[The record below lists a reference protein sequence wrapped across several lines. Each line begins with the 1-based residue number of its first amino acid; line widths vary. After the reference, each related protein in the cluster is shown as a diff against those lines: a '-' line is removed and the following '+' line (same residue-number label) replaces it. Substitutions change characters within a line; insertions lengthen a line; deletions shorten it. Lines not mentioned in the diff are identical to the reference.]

1 LKLPQRWWCLN
12 SKDHFYWT
20 VVKEAIVMH
29 EKRFEGD
36 IARLRAPERV
46 ERLEVGRVTDLC
58 LENGEYTSVLDIGT
72 GSGLF
77 AESFARRGLNVSGL
91 DANPEMLA
99 AARQFVPA
107 GDFRAGIAEA
117 LPYPDSSFDM
127 VFLGLVLHETDRTL
141 KALQE
146 AQRVAC
152 KRVCILEWAYRDEPF
167 GPPLTD
173 RLNPKHLEELFEQ
186 AGFSSRERFPLNWL
200 AFYRLT
206 V

>member
-1 LKLPQRWWCLN
+1 
-12 SKDHFYWT
+12 
-20 VVKEAIVMH
+20 MH

-77 AESFARRGLNVSGL
+77 AESFAQRGLYVSGV
-91 DANPEMLA
+91 DANPVMLA

-107 GDFRAGIAEA
+107 GDFRVGIAEA

-127 VFLGLVLHETDRTL
+127 VFMGLVLHETDRTL

-152 KRVCILEWAYRDEPF
+152 KRVCILEWAYLDEPF

-173 RLNPKHLEELFEQ
+173 RLNPNHLEELFEQ
-186 AGFSSRERFPLNWL
+186 AGFSNRERFPLKWL